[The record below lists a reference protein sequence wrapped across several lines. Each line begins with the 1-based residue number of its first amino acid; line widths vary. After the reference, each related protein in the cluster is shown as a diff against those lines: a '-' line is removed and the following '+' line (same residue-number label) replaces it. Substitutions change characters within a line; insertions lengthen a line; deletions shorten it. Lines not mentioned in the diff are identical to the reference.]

1 MNEASQPQLSSVGTC
16 WGALVR
22 VDGRTMYAYSSLRL
36 SMGHYL
42 IPAGVRHTKG
52 P

>member
-1 MNEASQPQLSSVGTC
+1 MLCWYVLVRVGMRWC
-16 WGALVR
+16 VLVR

-36 SMGHYL
+36 SIGHYFL
-42 IPAGVRHTKG
+42 QVGVRHTKG